1 MNWRIFLVD
10 SLTWTYPK
18 VGQYQLCWRCQSS
31 YNHTTCGFTTLK
43 AYLTNPPT
51 TRTVGFIRRI
61 DLRVMHNKLH
71 QAHDALISSS
81 APISSIMHDCPRY
94 PKRSIP
100 KYWEN
105 NGTLVAFWFVFEW
118 MVHRYRILLDCT
130 STTDWNYSPGMYSLP
145 LISWYDKSPTK
156 LVAEC
161 PLFVTMTQPSLFYL
175 VTHMSN
181 HQSSWLRN
189 LTITDGDD
197 RHE

>member
-1 MNWRIFLVD
+1 MYIQGKSCSIHTTGIYSTTYFPPLRSMTDCIQSYWLSCKHFREARWPKRFTTLSNGQGSADPAVGISSYFKRDSFPPEKAVWTEGFFWRIHWHG
-10 SLTWTYPK
+10 LTQ

-100 KYWEN
+100 NYCIRM
-105 NGTLVAFWFVFEW
+105 NG
-118 MVHRYRILLDCT
+118 
-130 STTDWNYSPGMYSLP
+130 S
-145 LISWYDKSPTK
+145 
-156 LVAEC
+156 
-161 PLFVTMTQPSLFYL
+161 
-175 VTHMSN
+175 
-181 HQSSWLRN
+181 
-189 LTITDGDD
+189 
-197 RHE
+197 